1 MVFGLFA
8 CYGETFGLD
17 YRRKQFDINE
27 NSVFMMRSTCIEVR
41 LMGRSSEVTGGA
53 DGNERIQDEVHTD

>member
-1 MVFGLFA
+1 MFA

-27 NSVFMMRSTCIEVR
+27 NSVFMMRSACVEVR
-41 LMGRSSEVTGGA
+41 LMDRSSEVTGVA
-53 DGNERIQDEVHTD
+53 DGNEWIQDEVHTD